1 MKHLKL
7 LMLFCSMA
15 FTAAAQF
22 SGTGS
27 GSMFDPY
34 RITNADQLNEVRNV
48 SGRNVYFSLD
58 ADIDLADWIENNYP
72 VTGWQPIGTIETPF
86 AGIFNGNGHV
96 ISNIWVD
103 SPDKDYV
110 GLFGY
115 ASDAK
120 FYDINVVNGVYN
132 GHNEVGGI
140 VGQLYWDSNSAI
152 SGCSFQGSI
161 EGYSNLGGIAG
172 HSLDITDCHVKETT
186 IKGDGTIGGIAGAV
200 NGKIY
205 GCTFQ
210 GEIEGDN
217 LIGGIAGSALFM
229 DECHVSNAVITGGGS
244 VGGIMGSLEQIGK
257 ISNCSFQGE
266 ITGTRIFVGG
276 IIGITQAGLSITNC
290 QVEQTIINSSS
301 SVVGGIIGC
310 LNYGSEVSGC
320 SFDGNVTGTSAVG
333 GIAGISSGTLTKC
346 FSSGTINCD
355 DDGGG
360 ISGEIYNESG
370 SMSDCYSNAII
381 TAEENGGG
389 ISALNNGT
397 IRNCY
402 FYGKVSGNTV
412 GGICA
417 DNSGSITGCV
427 AANAALSGVVAGRIA
442 GVNTGTL
449 ETTQNYA
456 LAEMEVTV
464 GGELQNVVDSPENGT
479 ARSKVDLMKQATYR
493 AMEWD
498 FTNTWKIDEGTSF
511 PYLPDFYVPVT
522 EITLD
527 NAEVTL
533 DKGLTLGIVATI
545 LPENAHNTT
554 VLWSSSNASVATV
567 DCNGLV
573 TAIAAGEAEIT
584 ATSAGSPEVKA
595 ICQVTVNQK
604 LVETIALDKTELSM
618 EKGATWQLMATVMPE
633 DADDKS
639 VTWISS
645 DTGVATVD
653 DNGLVTAVEAG
664 SATITATTND
674 GSNLSA
680 NCSVTVTD
688 PTSGIDNVG
697 VGNVDVST
705 AKGRI
710 MISGKSGDVPVVVYT
725 LTGQLVHS
733 GNENVID
740 VTGSSLYIVRIM
752 GNSYKVFV
760 P

>member
-7 LMLFCSMA
+7 LMLFCSVA
-15 FTAAAQF
+15 FTAAAQQF
-22 SGTGS
+22 SGS
-27 GSMFDPY
+27 GSGTAEDPY

-48 SGRNVYFSLD
+48 CGPDVFFSLE
-58 ADIDLADWIENNYP
+58 ADIDMSSWLNENSP
-72 VTGWQPIGTIETPF
+72 VTGWKPLGSGSEPFEGT
-86 AGIFNGNGHV
+86 FNGNGHV
-96 ISNIWVD
+96 ISNVWID
-103 SPDKDYV
+103 IFSDTA
-110 GLFGY
+110 GLFGN
-115 ASDAK
+115 ATNAK
-120 FYDINVVNGVYN
+120 LYGINIENANYNIENG
-132 GHNEVGGI
+132 GTLGGI
-140 VGQLYWDSNSAI
+140 VGILRENSAI
-152 SGCSFQGSI
+152 SDCSFQGELFSWTNDI
-161 EGYSNLGGIAG
+161 GGIVGTSYADITNCHVKETKIGTSGWINNFGGIVGSLYGNISGCTFQGFMKCGNGVGGIAG
-172 HSLDITDCHVKETT
+172 HVEGDFIEDCHVDETT
-186 IKGDGTIGGIAGAV
+186 MTLASNFGSFGGIVSSFNAGGNGGRISKCSFNGTITA
-200 NGKIY
+200 
-205 GCTFQ
+205 
-210 GEIEGDN
+210 
-217 LIGGIAGSALFM
+217 
-229 DECHVSNAVITGGGS
+229 H
-244 VGGIMGSLEQIGK
+244 
-257 ISNCSFQGE
+257 
-266 ITGTRIFVGG
+266 GTYPV
-276 IIGITQAGLSITNC
+276 
-290 QVEQTIINSSS
+290 
-301 SVVGGIIGC
+301 
-310 LNYGSEVSGC
+310 
-320 SFDGNVTGTSAVG
+320 AVG
-333 GIAGISSGTLTKC
+333 GIAVSVSDNALITDCYTSGSISVEGRNMES
-346 FSSGTINCD
+346 FV
-355 DDGGG
+355 GG
-360 ISGEIYNESG
+360 ILRSSTSSTQVIN
-370 SMSDCYSNAII
+370 CYSNVDVE
-381 TAEENGGG
+381 TFGYGGG
-389 ISALNNGT
+389 ISASNNGT

-479 ARSKVDLMKQATYR
+479 ARSKADLMKQATYR

-522 EITLD
+522 EITLN
-527 NAEVTL
+527 NAGVSL